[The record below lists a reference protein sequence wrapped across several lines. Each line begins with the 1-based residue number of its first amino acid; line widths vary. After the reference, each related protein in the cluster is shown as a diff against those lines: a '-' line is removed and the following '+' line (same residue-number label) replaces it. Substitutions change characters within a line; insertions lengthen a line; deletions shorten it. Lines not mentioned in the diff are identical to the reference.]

1 MQLLCICQ
9 ISCIQLHGLI
19 LYSFAI
25 LVTIYVHISSNS
37 LKDFKNFA
45 DALEAVRN
53 KGVVVSV
60 ASPEDVKVARDERP
74 SFFQVKKAL

>member
-1 MQLLCICQ
+1 MFMTTDTHL
-9 ISCIQLHGLI
+9 
-19 LYSFAI
+19 
-25 LVTIYVHISSNS
+25 SSNS

-53 KGVVVSV
+53 KGVIVSV
-60 ASPEDVKVARDERP
+60 ASPEDVETAHNERP